1 MATKSEVFEYIVL
14 IIRTIMNDSNDV
26 LIIELNFHQKSTH
39 DDLYFRITED
49 ISSDIII

>member
-1 MATKSEVFEYIVL
+1 MVTKSDVFEHIVL

-26 LIIELNFHQKSTH
+26 LIIELIFHQKSTY
-39 DDLYFRITED
+39 DDFYSRITEN